1 MFVNLSPRFTRA
13 YQRLPRAIQED
24 FKTKIQ
30 IFIKDPRHPSLK
42 IHKLKGQLQECL
54 AFRLMNGYRVLFEF
68 SGAETVHLLDVG
80 PHDMYKKR

>member
-1 MFVNLSPRFTRA
+1 MFVDLSPHFKRA
-13 YQRLPRAIQED
+13 YRSLPSQLQAD
-24 FKTKIQ
+24 FEKKIQ